1 MRKQV
6 NATMDVILNGKE
18 KNVINILLTVKTIKL
33 MQMEFVLKNYVKM
46 DIGDLNVNKN
56 VIVRKL
62 NVIF

>member
-1 MRKQV
+1 
-6 NATMDVILNGKE
+6 
-18 KNVINILLTVKTIKL
+18 
-33 MQMEFVLKNYVKM
+33 MEFVLKNYVKM